1 MFARLGVLTLASEI
15 VSVSISHPATMRHRG
30 YVLTGYLAFCAVRGG
45 LQLLAVWF
53 YGDVLPRAG
62 GIGGVGPIGLSLAV
76 AGGMNAL
83 GALALWQWSSGGAVM
98 LGIAAVATIAVGVQ
112 AGWAMSTAL
121 GIAMLAAAVI
131 TGFAA
136 PWRLTCLR
144 CRGVVTVRD
153 AVCPS
158 CGQAFLD

>member
-1 MFARLGVLTLASEI
+1 
-15 VSVSISHPATMRHRG
+15 
-30 YVLTGYLAFCAVRGG
+30 
-45 LQLLAVWF
+45 
-53 YGDVLPRAG
+53 
-62 GIGGVGPIGLSLAV
+62 VGA
-76 AGGMNAL
+76 
-83 GALALWQWSSGGAVM
+83 
-98 LGIAAVATIAVGVQ
+98 Q
-112 AGWAMSTAL
+112 AGWATSTAL

-144 CRGVVTVRD
+144 CRAVVTVRD